1 MASQHA
7 RRPLHRWAG
16 PAHRASGLERAVVRN
31 YLRIALALLLA
42 LLVLPGSGGSAT
54 AEDAGTTGG
63 DSSLSTEVVDDSAA
77 GPADD
82 SDTGETPEPTEP
94 AGPADEGRMSVSSS
108 LKPVVLKVSAGGT
121 RVSADTVSDL
131 AGVQLRLWSGDSSGP
146 GAAIG
151 ETWASCTSDGSGLCT
166 FTVPGDEAAAATDGR
181 FWVVQDA
188 APAGWYANPQLVT
201 GGNTTHSPLA
211 VRGYRFRTGEL
222 RPGSTYTTWDTTVDH
237 FMWAPDNGSHSQAR
251 SASNGRWQ
259 NSLGNPALQ
268 QSCQAGLDV
277 ALVLDLSGSVSD
289 AGAVDDLRQAAKGFV
304 DGLHGTGSAVALY
317 TFAGEAPRNTGPS
330 GANYDLM
337 EIDAGTNLATIKSR
351 IDGYQADGGTNWDR
365 GLWQVAA
372 DATAYDLAIVVTDG
386 NPTYYGGPPSKGPGS
401 FTSFK
406 EMEEAIFSANAIKAE
421 GTRVLAV
428 GVGDG
433 VSGDPANLR
442 AVSGTTAYAPGV
454 AARDADYFQ
463 SSWAELQALLGEI
476 ADGVSCKAT
485 VAIEKRQVETSGAA
499 PGTAAAGWEFTATRS
514 AGDGTIVPG
523 DALTTGVDGRTAFDV
538 EFTSPTDDAATV
550 SVAETP
556 QAGWTLDRVLCSVNG
571 GPAGAAAL
579 SGDTFELGGLGLGD
593 SVECTVYNVK
603 EVPAPNPPAITV
615 TKTASVDSVDEPGED
630 VTYTVVVSNDGD
642 REVTLTSLDD
652 DRFGDRAKGG
662 DLLAWGAAG
671 NTCDAVAS
679 TIPVG
684 GSVSCEFVGHV
695 TGTAGDDHV
704 NVVTAVARAAN
715 GDQAT
720 DSDDAVVAIKDL
732 KPSIAVDKT
741 AGSATVGEPGGKVT
755 YTVTVTNE
763 SPEPVTL
770 VELADDRFGDRAK
783 GGDLLEWDDPD
794 NTCGVLKD
802 VEILVGGS
810 VGCTFAGKVTGDVG
824 DTHTNTVSAVAQD
837 DDGNQAEASDTAVV
851 TVVDTPPTVKVTK
864 TADKASVPEP
874 GAAVTYTVTVENT
887 SAEEITLTALADDK
901 FGDLLDGDND
911 AIEATSCQPGQ
922 SLAADET
929 YTCTFTAM
937 LTGLDAGDT
946 HDNTVTATVTDDDG
960 TTATGEDDETVEVTD
975 VLPTIEVTKT
985 APSTIREPG
994 GPVTYAVSVEN
1005 KSVEPVTLRTLV
1017 DDKFGD
1023 LLDDAGNDK
1032 VSDSTCVDDT
1042 VIGVGEAYTCTFT
1055 GQVTGD
1061 AGFTHTN
1068 VVTATAEDDE
1078 KNAATD
1084 DDDATVTVSDVAPI
1098 IDVTKDADRT
1108 SVPET
1113 GAAVTYTVGVK
1124 NLSAEPVTLVSLLD
1138 DRFGDLLDDAG
1149 NGAIR
1154 SSTCVDGTAIAVGA
1168 TYTCTFVA
1176 TVGGGTGS
1184 SHVNVVTAVAVDNDG
1199 SRASDFDT
1207 ATVRVTDVPPAIEL
1221 TKDAAV
1227 DSVAETGELVT
1238 FTVAIRNTGVETVT
1252 ITKLVDDVYGD
1263 LLDPANDSVES
1274 STCAKATIAA
1284 GTTYTCTFQATV
1296 TGKPGEDHRNVITG
1310 TVRDDDG
1317 TTVTDE
1323 DDETITITDVVPT
1336 IEVTKTAD
1344 VDAVDAPGG
1353 EVTYTVTVENT
1364 SAEAVTLTELV
1375 DDRFGDLLD
1384 AGNALVA
1391 GTCADDEPIAAGA
1404 TYTCTF
1410 TATVAGSGGFHVN
1423 VVTATVVDDD
1433 GTEAVGDD
1441 EESVVINEVLGEEEE
1456 RPEGERPDGERPE
1469 ATRPE
1474 ALRPGAGLGILPDTG
1489 AGRMAVQV
1497 GMLGALMLLVGG
1509 GILVSRRRRE
1519 S

>member
-54 AEDAGTTGG
+54 AEDAGTTGS
-63 DSSLSTEVVDDSAA
+63 DSSLSTEVVDDSATES
-77 GPADD
+77 GDD

-108 LKPVVLKVSAGGT
+108 LKPVVLKVRAGGT

-237 FMWAPDNGSHSQAR
+237 FMWASDNGSHSQAR

-523 DALTTGVDGRTAFDV
+523 DALTTGVDGRTAFDI
-538 EFTSPTDDAATV
+538 EFTNPTDDAATV

-603 EVPAPNPPAITV
+603 DVPAPNPPAITV

-662 DLLAWGAAG
+662 DLL
-671 NTCDAVAS
+671 
-679 TIPVG
+679 
-684 GSVSCEFVGHV
+684 
-695 TGTAGDDHV
+695 
-704 NVVTAVARAAN
+704 
-715 GDQAT
+715 
-720 DSDDAVVAIKDL
+720 
-732 KPSIAVDKT
+732 
-741 AGSATVGEPGGKVT
+741 
-755 YTVTVTNE
+755 
-763 SPEPVTL
+763 
-770 VELADDRFGDRAK
+770 
-783 GGDLLEWDDPD
+783 EWDDPD

-810 VGCTFAGKVTGDVG
+810 VGCTFAGKVTGNVG

-911 AIEATSCQPGQ
+911 AIEATTCQPGQ
-922 SLAADET
+922 TLAADET

-946 HDNTVTATVTDDDG
+946 HDNTVTARVTDDDG
-960 TTATGEDDETVEVTD
+960 TTATGEDDETVEGTD

-994 GPVTYAVSVEN
+994 GPVTYAVTVEN
-1005 KSVEPVTLRTLV
+1005 KSVEQVTLVSLV

-1042 VIGVGEAYTCTFT
+1042 VIGVGDTYTCTFI

-1061 AGFTHTN
+1061 AGYKHTN

-1078 KNAATD
+1078 KNPATD
-1084 DDDATVTVSDVAPI
+1084 DDEATVTVSDVAPV
-1098 IDVTKDADRT
+1098 IDVTKDADRA

-1124 NLSAEPVTLVSLLD
+1124 NLSAEPVTLVSLVD
-1138 DRFGDLLDDAG
+1138 DRFGDLLDEAA

-1176 TVGGGTGS
+1176 TVGGGAGS
-1184 SHVNVVTAVAVDNDG
+1184 AHVNVVTAVAVDNDG

-1221 TKDAAV
+1221 TKDADV
-1227 DSVAETGELVT
+1227 DSVAETGELVI

-1263 LLDPANDSVES
+1263 LLDPDNDAVES

-1284 GTTYTCTFQATV
+1284 GTTYTCTFQAMV

-1323 DDETITITDVVPT
+1323 DDETISITDVVPT
-1336 IEVTKTAD
+1336 IEVTKTAN
-1344 VDAVDAPGG
+1344 VESVDAPGG

-1364 SAEAVTLTELV
+1364 SAEAVTLTGLV
-1375 DDRFGDLLD
+1375 DDKFGDLLD
-1384 AGNALVA
+1384 AGSAAVKS
-1391 GTCADDEPIAAGA
+1391 TCEDGEPIAAGA

-1410 TATVAGSGGFHVN
+1410 TAIVEGSGGFHVN

-1441 EESVVINEVLGEEEE
+1441 EQSVVINEVLGEEEE
-1456 RPEGERPDGERPE
+1456 RPEGERPE

-1474 ALRPGAGLGILPDTG
+1474 APRPGAGLGILPDTG
-1489 AGRMAVQV
+1489 AGRMAVQL
-1497 GMLGALMLLVGG
+1497 GMVGALMLLVGG